1 MTQKEEI
8 AVDTVLRSDARRLF
22 DRAKVQRENARIVK
36 SGCST
41 LTDGDPWKKNF
52 KLHEVEIE
60 EMREEVRAYPPFL
73 SFPVSMSCNSRCVFC
88 DAHEKPRGFFPCES
102 LKRFGEMMRMATY
115 IGLAGYGEALLH
127 PEIERFMEIIVGY
140 TDPRCTIALQT
151 NGFLLRR
158 HFDMLM
164 AHGMKTVALS
174 LNASNRQMH
183 ARLMGCAETRFDE
196 IIRGVERVMEARD
209 QGQNLEIS
217 LSAVVTHINLED
229 IIDFIDLCEK
239 YNADY
244 VFLRKYFLPLGAAQV
259 YEGLPAYFHP
269 DFLRLRKEI
278 AARIEASSLNIK
290 ASPELW
296 GLPLVES
303 HQSMLPGEVIE
314 ENRVLSTEN
323 RKFRTAPFRCK
334 QIYGYL
340 NVGNLECDVPPCCF
354 MSKVPG
360 YDQMRFTEDKT
371 YHALWNEEG
380 MRLLRRRLA
389 RGPLF
394 EPCLTCD
401 NI

>member
-1 MTQKEEI
+1 MASGAQT
-8 AVDTVLRSDARRLF
+8 LF
-22 DRAKVQRENARIVK
+22 DRAKTQRDNARIVK
-36 SGCST
+36 AGCST
-41 LTDGDPWKKNF
+41 LSDGDPWKENL
-52 KLHEVEIE
+52 KLHAVEID
-60 EMREEVRAYPPFL
+60 EMREEVQAYPSYL
-73 SFPVSMSCNSRCVFC
+73 SFPLSMTCNSRCVFC
-88 DAHEKPRGFFPCES
+88 DAHEKPRGFFECDA

-127 PEIERFMEIIVGY
+127 PELERFMGIIAGY
-140 TDPRCTIALQT
+140 ADPRCTIALQT

-164 AHGMKTVALS
+164 AHGMKTVSLS

-196 IIRGVERVMEARD
+196 VIRGVERVMDARD
-209 QGQNLEIS
+209 QGQKLEIS

-229 IIDFIDLCEK
+229 IVDFIDLCEEYK
-239 YNADY
+239 ADY
-244 VFLRKYFLPLGAAQV
+244 VFLRKYFLPLDADQI
-259 YEGLPAYFHP
+259 YEDLPAYFHP
-269 DFLRLRKEI
+269 EFLRLRREI
-278 AARIEASSLNIK
+278 VARIEDSPLDIK

-296 GLPLVES
+296 GLPLVEA
-303 HQSMLPGEVIE
+303 HQSLLPREVVE
-314 ENRVLSTEN
+314 ENKVLGMEN
-323 RKFRTAPFRCK
+323 RKFRSAPFRCK
-334 QIYGYL
+334 QVYGYF

-360 YDQMRFTEDKT
+360 YDQMRFTEKQT
-371 YHALWNEEG
+371 YHSLWNDEG